1 MKKKL
6 LSLLT
11 LLTLCVAGAW
21 AETVVTNPTTEMVNG
36 TYITMQCMDTNGGD
50 EYYFDGN
57 AVKSETRSFA
67 NIYKIVSNG
76 ADAFYLQRVSDSK
89 YVGKSG
95 DAISMVDETT
105 SAAAFTFSIATATGW
120 TTYDSNKYTNGTSTV
135 RFTTSGTFLNTQ
147 AKAVIPK
154 YAGGTGGYSIWYV
167 KTYTQNEVDKM
178 NPALLTFSEVKDGYT
193 YALVNVQPTNSV
205 GKNYYLN
212 STDGTLTPVD
222 ATGFNNTS
230 EWPTTAQFVAEKHDG
245 KFAFK
250 NKENGQY
257 LAWRSHNGGE
267 NSMKGFVSTIEL
279 WSAWTLNASGRGAGF
294 EGTYWLSCDKRA
306 SATNGVGTLLIAN
319 NGSWNAANTEWTT
332 SAYSNTYGFVELAAP
347 TAPEYTITFNFTGVA
362 EGTLTT
368 TVRGGNVPTLP
379 VAIPSYVNYEVSP
392 TLAEVTGDATY
403 TVTSS
408 YGTMPFTPNN
418 ENNYNLNINR
428 NPNLKV
434 YTEGEAI
441 KTVAG
446 TAITYENQN
455 NFKWQLDGDW
465 LNGFTLKNKAAGKY
479 VTFGSANPND
489 KTTATLTETPAE
501 GAYFDFIINGGKNYF
516 KIHGTTNN
524 AYISNNGGATTTFL
538 TNWNSTANIGD
549 AGAQFIINEAQ
560 DIAFDLT
567 SIKNAAL
574 ATLESRIP
582 ALYTT
587 ADVEEATATINAVTC
602 GSDQASIDAA
612 IAAINAAKTA
622 FMKKA
627 EGKKVAIKSLGS
639 YSTRGADYYLTSEAA
654 STQMT
659 SNTELTKNAVY
670 ELTFNEGTSAY
681 IVKSIGNETYLPKTG
696 NYSNAIATTDDV
708 ANAGFY
714 TIIGTDEADQRT
726 TITCINGNGEDL
738 EYYRGIHL
746 DGSKKIVVWG
756 SNGAA
761 SKWNIET
768 VTDEQ
773 WKELIWKD
781 LENAITTAEQYTL
794 GTGLGQYTPTSTSFI
809 TALLDAKDMLQT
821 HKETP
826 AEEASIEQV
835 QQAIASIAVSQLSI
849 NQPQP
854 GMLLHFK
861 GNVGGKYV
869 SAPEAESTAKAN
881 MVEGK
886 DDLATVFTLNED
898 YQLISCTTG
907 TGFIN
912 TGSII
917 APGSETT
924 PHTFTFSEGTVIG
937 TYLVQSD
944 ATDGGQFWYAS
955 DEVLDRYNTNVHANK
970 NFIIEEADEYAVADM
985 EITEVGT
992 ATFCAPFDVE
1002 IPEGV
1007 TAYTATIADGSW
1019 VKLSEAPMLIENGK
1033 LEAGTPVVLK
1043 GAPMHKTFI
1052 DVIDEDFINTDL
1064 SSDGSCLTG
1073 NLKEP
1078 RFVDAGK
1085 YLLQNQTAVAGL
1097 AWYKIATSGVL
1108 KIGTNRCY
1116 MTLTSGQNAREY
1128 FPMDFDDPTGI
1139 NTIATE
1145 AATKADGKY
1154 LVKGQIVVVKAG
1166 KAYTTAGQLIK

>member
-193 YALVNVQPTNSV
+193 YAIVNVQPSTVNY
-205 GKNYYLN
+205 KKYYLN
-212 STDGTLTPVD
+212 NANGELTPVD
-222 ATGFNNTS
+222 ATDFNNTS
-230 EWPTTAQFVAEKHDG
+230 VWDETAQFIAVKQADG

-250 NKENGQY
+250 NKANNQY
-257 LAWRSHNGGE
+257 LAWRAHGGRADLTGE
-267 NSMKGFVSTIEL
+267 NSNKGLVDNIEK
-279 WSAWTLNASGRGAGF
+279 WSSWTMNKSSRAGF
-294 EGTYWLSCDKRA
+294 EGTYFPSCTDRN
-306 SATNGVGTLLIAN
+306 ATTVKGSTLLVANDGTWNAWGDTECTTN
-319 NGSWNAANTEWTT
+319 NGF
-332 SAYSNTYGFVELAAP
+332 SNNYGFVELAAP

-379 VAIPSYVNYEVSP
+379 VAIPSYVNYSVSP
-392 TLAEVTGDATY
+392 ELTAVTGDATY
-403 TVTSS
+403 TVNSS
-408 YGTMPFTPNN
+408 YQESFLPFEPNGDKFYTIKMN
-418 ENNYNLNINR
+418 RSPNKLNIYVDPTDN
-428 NPNLKV
+428 
-434 YTEGEAI
+434 TII
-441 KTVAG
+441 KTTS
-446 TAITYENQN
+446 TASAEETREYYQW
-455 NFKWQLDGDW
+455 NFGGNW
-465 LNGFTLKNKAAGKY
+465 LNGFSMKNKVVEKFVSYGEQGVNNTNNK
-479 VTFGSANPND
+479 
-489 KTTATLTETPAE
+489 KATLVDAVEP
-501 GAYFDFIINGGKNYF
+501 GATFDIEKSGNYF
-516 KIHGTTNN
+516 FLKIHGSTSN
-524 AYISNNGGATTTFL
+524 YISNNGGAGTTEL
-538 TNWNSTANIGD
+538 TTWNSRDYNDG
-549 AGAQFIINEAQ
+549 GSQLII
-560 DIAFDLT
+560 
-567 SIKNAAL
+567 
-574 ATLESRIP
+574 
-582 ALYTT
+582 
-587 ADVEEATATINAVTC
+587 EEAADLLTEAKNTAI
-602 GSDQASIDAA
+602 ASLPNHIPVLFDYAA
-612 IAAINAAKTA
+612 GVAAINAATNVEGVNTA
-622 FMKKA
+622 KENYLKSA
-627 EGKKVAIKSLGS
+627 EGKKFSIKSTQGS
-639 YSTRGADYYLTSEAA
+639 KNYVDASGTTLDATSTTL
-654 STQMT
+654 
-659 SNTELTKNAVY
+659 NATGVY
-670 ELTFNEGTSAY
+670 EVKYVEGTGQYNLFALKNQVYVKNNTATNAPSA
-681 IVKSIGNETYLPKTG
+681 VTANAEEAGVFFIGNVNG
-696 NYSNAIATTDDV
+696 NDNDVYFTKVLSGWNAIHYNSNYTGHNCVWTYD
-708 ANAGFY
+708 AG
-714 TIIGTDEADQRT
+714 
-726 TITCINGNGEDL
+726 
-738 EYYRGIHL
+738 
-746 DGSKKIVVWG
+746 
-756 SNGAA
+756 A
-761 SKWNIET
+761 SQWTIET
-768 VTDEQ
+768 ITDEQ

-781 LENAITTAEQYTL
+781 LENAITTAEQYSL

-809 TALLDAKDMLQT
+809 GALLDAKDMLQT

-854 GMLLHFK
+854 GMLLRFK

-869 SAPEAESTAKAN
+869 SAPETESTAKAN

-898 YQLISCTTG
+898 DQLISCTTG

-912 TGSII
+912 TGSIL

-924 PHTFTFSEGTVIG
+924 PHKFTFSEGTVIG
-937 TYLVQSD
+937 TYVIQSNAD
-944 ATDGGQFWYAS
+944 DGGQFWYAS
-955 DEVLDRYNTNVHANK
+955 DAVLDRYSETAHNNK

-1019 VKLSEAPMLIENGK
+1019 VKLEEAPMLIENGK

-1052 DVIDEDFINTDL
+1052 DVIDEDFINTDISRDGGCL
-1064 SSDGSCLTG
+1064 SG
-1073 NLKEP
+1073 NLKKP
-1078 RFVDAGK
+1078 RFVDAGS

-1097 AWYKIATSGVL
+1097 AWYKVATSGVL